1 MKPGNGDSMLRDW
14 QSEPTPAFPFC
25 GGPEWPSKDRR
36 LNAEGQSRTESGKN
50 VKIIVIDD
58 ESLIAE
64 TVVEILNE
72 QGFEAVPVS
81 SGASAIELA
90 KTVRPAIVLSD
101 VIMPGL
107 NGIETG
113 IKIREIVPNCRII
126 LFSGQAATVDLL
138 EKAREQG
145 HRFDILAKPIKPE
158 HLISIIRSSLPSQ

>member
-1 MKPGNGDSMLRDW
+1 MIEDSMIREYQITIL
-14 QSEPTPAFPFC
+14 PTFPLFA
-25 GGPEWPSKDRR
+25 GPEWTPQFGDQNPASEADSDSDK
-36 LNAEGQSRTESGKN
+36 K
-50 VKIIVIDD
+50 VKVMVIDD

-64 TVVEILNE
+64 TVVEILIE
-72 QGFEAVPVS
+72 EGFEAISVS
-81 SGASAIELA
+81 SGTAAIEAA

-113 IKIREIVPNCRII
+113 IKIREIVPTCKII

-138 EKAREQG
+138 EKARERG

-158 HLISIIRSSLPSQ
+158 HLVSVIRSNLPSK